1 MSCGSTQC
9 SQSTPLPPSH
19 TIEIPFPFRGWGR
32 CALRL
37 LRCYERQQQRRALRE
52 LDRHMLRD
60 IGITR
65 EQAEAEA
72 RKPFWLSVRRAFT
85 VSN

>member
-1 MSCGSTQC
+1 MSCGSTQQ
-9 SQSTPLPPSH
+9 SQSISTPPLQA
-19 TIEIPFPFRGWGR
+19 IEIPFPFRGWSR
-32 CALRL
+32 FALRL

-60 IGITR
+60 LGITR

-72 RKPFWLSVRRAFT
+72 RKPFWLSVRREFT
-85 VSN
+85 ISN